1 VLAVNKAALVYQDLL
16 QKIDAEVYPI
26 GSYLPSEHQLCELYG
41 ISRETGRKAL
51 ATLADDGYIQKIRGK
66 GSIVIEHRQYE
77 FPVSGIVSY
86 KELAAKL
93 HIKTENVV
101 YDYQSDALLPV
112 ADFTSLGTELTEA
125 PVTAIKRVR
134 VINGEPAI
142 IDKDYILKS
151 VVPDVPKRAAEESL
165 YAYFEDQLGLTIG
178 YATKEITMAPATEED
193 REHLVLNKGAYVA
206 IVRSVTSL
214 TDARAFQY
222 TESRHRAD
230 RFSFRDFARR
240 TKK

>member
-1 VLAVNKAALVYQDLL
+1 MNKAALVYQDLL

-86 KELAAKL
+86 KEVAAKL

-101 YDYQSDALLPV
+101 YDYQPDALLPV

-142 IDKDYILKS
+142 LIRII
-151 VVPDVPKRAAEESL
+151 
-165 YAYFEDQLGLTIG
+165 F
-178 YATKEITMAPATEED
+178 
-193 REHLVLNKGAYVA
+193 
-206 IVRSVTSL
+206 
-214 TDARAFQY
+214 
-222 TESRHRAD
+222 
-230 RFSFRDFARR
+230 
-240 TKK
+240 

>member
-1 VLAVNKAALVYQDLL
+1 M
-16 QKIDAEVYPI
+16 
-26 GSYLPSEHQLCELYG
+26 
-41 ISRETGRKAL
+41 
-51 ATLADDGYIQKIRGK
+51 
-66 GSIVIEHRQYE
+66 
-77 FPVSGIVSY
+77 
-86 KELAAKL
+86 
-93 HIKTENVV
+93 
-101 YDYQSDALLPV
+101 
-112 ADFTSLGTELTEA
+112 
-125 PVTAIKRVR
+125 
-134 VINGEPAI
+134 
-142 IDKDYILKS
+142 KS

-193 REHLVLNKGAYVA
+193 REHLALNKGAYVA